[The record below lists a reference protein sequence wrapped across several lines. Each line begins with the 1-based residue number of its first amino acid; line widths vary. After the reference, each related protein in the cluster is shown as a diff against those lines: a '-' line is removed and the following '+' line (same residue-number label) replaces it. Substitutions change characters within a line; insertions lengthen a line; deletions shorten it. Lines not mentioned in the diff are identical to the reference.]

1 MSTHNTHLSVMSVDD
16 VWLRDWVDEG
26 IAAAERYLAKQAAFA
41 AFLAARNVLHSVDGD
56 GAAQR

>member
-1 MSTHNTHLSVMSVDD
+1 MSEQHTHLSVISVDE
-16 VWLRDWVDEG
+16 VWLLDWIGEG

-41 AFLAARNVLHSVDGD
+41 AFLAARNGLDSIDGD